1 MQSNSIYL
9 YPNAIDVY
17 PNVAQTW
24 TQERTRQV
32 YSRNIKIYRS
42 VDNRIDL
49 TIRSGDQ
56 KPLNVSNNSF
66 VFNMVER
73 ENNDLI
79 IRKDCSFD
87 DATKGRAYVT
97 LTREELQDIKPGNYD
112 FSITKETRQNNS
124 VGYNVTKSETT
135 YLDTQYG
142 SIGTIEVYG
151 DLLGY
156 PYDTQTIKTF
166 NKIINFNNF
175 YGVDGDPAFD
185 LPRPN
190 YARHTPTSGYEEYW
204 VSSIVD
210 GKPNETTTN
219 SLHTFQIYLN
229 AYAGELVLQG
239 SLDEGA
245 KPIEENWVDLKNW
258 TLTTSDSDFFYNQIG
273 KYNWF
278 RFKHTPLTTNTG
290 TVDKVLY
297 R

>member
-9 YPNAIDVY
+9 YPNSLDVY

-24 TQERTRQV
+24 TPERTRQV

-49 TIRSGDQ
+49 TVRNGDQ
-56 KPLNVSNNSF
+56 KPLNVSNNVF
-66 VFNMVER
+66 VFNLVER

-79 IRKDCSFD
+79 LRKDCSFD

-97 LTREELQDIKPGNYD
+97 ITQAELQDIKPGNYD
-112 FSITKETRQNNS
+112 FSITKETRQDNS
-124 VGYNVTKSETT
+124 VGYDVIKSEPT
-135 YLDTQYG
+135 YLDAQYG
-142 SIGTIEVYG
+142 SMGTIEVYG

-156 PYDTQTIKTF
+156 AYDTQTIKTF

-175 YGVDGDPAFD
+175 LGVDGDPPFD

-190 YARHTPTSGYEEYW
+190 YARHTPTSGYEEYF

-229 AYAGELVLQG
+229 AYEGELVLQG
-239 SLDEGA
+239 SFDEGA
-245 KPIEENWVDLKNW
+245 DPIEENWVDLQSW
-258 TLTTSDSDFFYNQIG
+258 TLTASDDDFFYNQIG
-273 KYNWF
+273 KYNWL
-278 RFKHTPLTTNTG
+278 RFKHTPTADNTG